1 MADLWDALNRCLMI
15 KECAYQPIFRDCI
28 EFIMLKLTVVCYF
41 LPVEV
46 ITVINVYVA
55 EIKNKIVRF

>member
-1 MADLWDALNRCLMI
+1 MT

-28 EFIMLKLTVVCYF
+28 EFIMLKLSVVCYF

-55 EIKNKIVRF
+55 EIKNVLKFDSW